1 MMTKVLFSDN
11 GVLEDISVKMSDYN
25 QGNQSLTIKAS
36 EDYLYIGAYYPF
48 NSKFFKMKTVATVAS
63 VPSIEYWTG
72 SNGWKSAV
80 EVIDETSGFKNNGFV
95 SLVPNRDNGW
105 TRDDTSMISELKTKV
120 IYDLF
125 WLRIKFSVDTVI
137 DLEWIGEIFSNDYDL
152 GGEFPDLLRA
162 QTLDSFKTGKT
173 DWEEQHIIAARVIVD
188 DLKAKKIINFKEQIL
203 DRKELTLASV
213 QKCAAIIYSS
223 FGDDYADQRK
233 DAELE
238 YQKRLKKDI
247 FNIDTEESAIVT
259 PQSQTFRQG
268 YLVR

>member
-1 MMTKVLFSDN
+1 MNRVIFSDN
-11 GVLEDISVKMSDYN
+11 GTLTDISAKLDDYN
-25 QGNQSLTIKAS
+25 SGNQSLTITAA

-48 NSKFFKMKTVATVAS
+48 NSKYFKLKTVATNVA
-63 VPSIEYWTG
+63 VPTIEYWTG
-72 SNGWKSAV
+72 SSGWAQAV
-80 EVIDETSGFKNNGFV
+80 EVIDETGGFKNSGYI
-95 SLVPNRDNGW
+95 SWVPNKDNGW
-105 TRDDTSMISELKTKV
+105 TREDTNKITALYSKV

-125 WLRIKFSVDTVI
+125 WMRVKFSADTVI
-137 DLEWIGEIFSNDYDL
+137 DFEWIGEVFSNDFDL
-152 GGEFPDLLRA
+152 GAEFPDLVRT
-162 QTLDSFKTGKT
+162 QTLDSFSTGKT
-173 DWEEQHIIAARVIVD
+173 NWEHQHVIAAKVVID

-233 DAELE
+233 EAELE

-247 FNIDTEESAIVT
+247 FNIDTNESAIISPET
-259 PQSQTFRQG
+259 KTFRQG